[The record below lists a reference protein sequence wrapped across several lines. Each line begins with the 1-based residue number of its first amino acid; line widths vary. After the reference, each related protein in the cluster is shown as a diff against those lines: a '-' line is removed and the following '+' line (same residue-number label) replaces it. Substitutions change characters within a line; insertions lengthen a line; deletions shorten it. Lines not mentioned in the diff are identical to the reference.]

1 MAFRPATDSV
11 GSTSTLG
18 TDKYAHQGDM
28 CVTDLENLLLSG
40 FDGDL
45 HDERLNE
52 RKDYEACAEI
62 LCLY

>member
-1 MAFRPATDSV
+1 M
-11 GSTSTLG
+11 
-18 TDKYAHQGDM
+18 Y
-28 CVTDLENLLLSG
+28 VTDLENLLLSG

-62 LCLY
+62 VCLY